1 MIVKGGGVNMN
12 PKTKYL
18 LISLLVLIIGCSP
31 VAVYADT
38 NTTAKYDPYKLVP
51 WDKIALNTSRLLDQ
65 AFKNTSKLVN
75 WYINPDNDIPFCTIS
90 LKDVNWGKMA
100 AGDFS
105 SLNEA
110 KNKAIDE
117 FKVVYNMPLFGS
129 LNNKSSLQIG
139 KTTNSSLFDHNITK
153 IKISTKITFPL
164 KQVSVK

>member
-1 MIVKGGGVNMN
+1 MN

-18 LISLLVLIIGCSP
+18 LISLLVLILGCSP
-31 VAVYADT
+31 IAVYADT
-38 NTTAKYDPYKLVP
+38 NTTAKNDPYKLVP
-51 WDKIALNTSRLLDQ
+51 WDKVAINTSRLLDM

-75 WYINPDNDIPFCTIS
+75 WYINPDNDIPFCRIS
-90 LKDVNWGKMA
+90 LKDVKWGELA
-100 AGDFS
+100 AGDLS

-117 FKVVYNMPLFGS
+117 FKVVYNMPLLGT
-129 LNNKSSLQIG
+129 LNNKSSLQTS
-139 KTTNSSLFDHNITK
+139 KTTDNSLFAHNITK